1 MTPFD
6 LKRDSLVKEWN
17 GTCGSWG
24 EMKVLQMI
32 RASTLAMGMVIAV
45 ALGASSASAASIVF
59 TGITAESG
67 TGFGHI
73 LNLLSLRPGG
83 RTTFES
89 GSVLWDGSQDIL
101 LGDARNTSQTQ
112 TASTL
117 LANDI
122 TAATF
127 GLVLNINEAS
137 EKTVTLR
144 GFALRF
150 LDAAGG
156 TLFDAD
162 FVPSGGSLT
171 LEQAA
176 GGSGSA
182 GWVFSVHLSS
192 AEEASFYG
200 DPNNRIGMI
209 VSDAITGV
217 SGGPENFFV
226 ASAPAPEP
234 STFVLTVA
242 GLTALAAWARRPT
255 SRS

>member
-1 MTPFD
+1 
-6 LKRDSLVKEWN
+6 
-17 GTCGSWG
+17 
-24 EMKVLQMI
+24 MKVLQMI
-32 RASTLAMGMVIAV
+32 RALTLAMGMVISV

-59 TGITAESG
+59 TGITAQSG
-67 TGFGHI
+67 TGFGNV
-73 LNLLSLRPGG
+73 LNLLSLRPAG

-101 LGDARNTSQTQ
+101 MGDATNTSQTQ
-112 TASTL
+112 TVSTL

-137 EKTVTLR
+137 EKTVTLQS
-144 GFALRF
+144 FALRF

-176 GGSGSA
+176 GGTGSA
-182 GWVFSVHLSS
+182 GWIFSVHLNS
-192 AEEASFYG
+192 AERESFYG
-200 DPNNRIGMI
+200 DPDNRIGMI
-209 VSDAITGV
+209 VSDAIIGV

-226 ASAPAPEP
+226 VSAPAPEP
-234 STFVLTVA
+234 SAFMLMLA
-242 GLTALAAWARRPT
+242 GLTALAAQARRRT
-255 SRS
+255 SRV